1 MRIVYFLIL
10 LSCSCQRNEATV
22 KTFKT
27 AHFVLIDSACEAT
40 ESLNAE
46 NYDSEYPI
54 YFLGKI
60 KDTIK
65 IGKRYW
71 RRINEVMVDYTFP
84 DFARCLD
91 TTLDIFVDTSIVTNS
106 ALEYLSENEKI
117 SKDSSKNYK
126 SFLLTIRNRS
136 DSIIY
141 LGRTFSLF
149 SVNREAKDKSGK
161 WVKIDKKLK
170 EMGLD
175 LTGQPTIWLKPGE
188 IIVAKVRRYAG
199 SYVTDFRLA
208 LDCGDAVIYSNIFR
222 DSIDLRV
229 LNHTSASK

>member
-10 LSCSCQRNEATV
+10 LSCSCKRNEATV
-22 KTFKT
+22 RTFET

-54 YFLGKI
+54 YFLGQI

-65 IGKRYW
+65 IGKRYL

-84 DFARCLD
+84 DFTRCLD
-91 TTLDIFVDTSIVTNS
+91 TTLDIFVDTSIKTNS
-106 ALEYLSENEKI
+106 TVEYLSENEKI
-117 SKDSSKNYK
+117 SKDSTKNYK
-126 SFLLTIRNRS
+126 AFLVTIQNRS

-149 SVNREAKDKSGK
+149 TVNREARDKTGK
-161 WVKIDKKLK
+161 WVKVDKKLK
-170 EMGLD
+170 QMGLC

-188 IIVAKVRRYAG
+188 IIIAKAKRYAG

-222 DSIDLRV
+222 DSIDLKV
-229 LNHTSASK
+229 LNHASESK